1 MLNAIKTL
9 IRKIRRKRRDPI
21 KSIGSGLSYGSYLLY
36 GIARTM
42 RPQTCVE
49 IGSARGLSACMIGK
63 ALKEN
68 GFGKLYAID
77 PHVQTNW
84 NDTNSIDT
92 YGLMRANLARFGVQN
107 YVEIIR
113 EFSSTVARDWH
124 DPIDLL
130 FIDGDHSYE
139 GVKSDWEGFSRHI
152 KPFGLVVFHDTT
164 WAYHTDHPSYRSDL
178 GVHKFL
184 DELRHQ
190 GYPIVTIDQYC
201 GLSIVQPV
209 IGGMPLMRT

>member
-1 MLNAIKTL
+1 MLKTIKNYL
-9 IRKIRRKRRDPI
+9 RRIKPLHEDPI
-21 KSIGSGLSYGSYLLY
+21 KSIGSGLRYGGYLLY
-36 GIARTM
+36 GIARAM

-49 IGSARGLSACMIGK
+49 IGSARGLSACLIGK

-92 YGLMRANLARFGVQN
+92 FGVMQANLARFGVQN

-113 EFSSTVARDWH
+113 EFSTKVAPDW
-124 DPIDLL
+124 DKPIDLL

-152 KPFGLVVFHDTT
+152 KPFGLVIFHDTT
-164 WAYHTDHPSYRSDL
+164 WDYHSDHPSFRPDL

-184 DELRHQ
+184 DELRRQ

-209 IGGMPLMRT
+209 PGGIPLIRT